1 LSYVNLQGEGKRKN
15 SVGQAIRKELWI
27 PNLAFENCVK
37 DFFVVMDEL
46 ASLTVYK
53 RTNATSSL
61 SDKLQEEERF
71 DGEFNDLVYLRN
83 YILLFQCDLYLQKY
97 PFDTQTFLITVKID
111 FSFTVVCKVS
121 SRISVNTWSRWEIS
135 CMFEHLSI
143 FSVYIFVD
151 NIFQ

>member
-1 LSYVNLQGEGKRKN
+1 VFYHFAIAAEKVSIHLSFLVRKDWRLSYVNLQGEGKKKN

-46 ASLTVYK
+46 ASLTVHK
-53 RTNATSSL
+53 KTNAIPFL
-61 SDKLQEEERF
+61 SDKLQEGERF
-71 DGEFNDLVYLRN
+71 NGESNDLVYLRN

-111 FSFTVVCKVS
+111 FSYTEECEVS
-121 SRISVNTWSRWEIS
+121 SKISVN
-135 CMFEHLSI
+135 EH
-143 FSVYIFVD
+143 
-151 NIFQ
+151 

>member
-111 FSFTVVCKVS
+111 FSFTIVCKVS
-121 SRISVNTWSRWEIS
+121 SRINVNTWSRWEIS

-143 FSVYIFVD
+143 FSV
-151 NIFQ
+151 